1 MAVFE
6 IVDKIHN
13 LTINTPEVNT
23 TEEGL
28 TLLENKEREMA
39 QFMTDNE
46 EIILRFIQMA
56 LEHGVIGDTTKKV
69 GVATSHP
76 AKGSYL
82 RLDVRANPVP
92 TVMLDDISLEL
103 VKRLGPKVFKGYNED
118 YILESGD
125 KEAIELLSMAVKKTV
140 KGSKGHYGSI
150 GGKTDMVKVSK
161 LIHEKVET
169 LEAAFE
175 ESKRDFPEI
184 YERHF
189 SVSIEPKE
197 GGATAPQ
204 PAEQSNTQPS
214 GM

>member
-13 LTINTPEVNT
+13 LTLNTPEVNT

-28 TLLENKEREMA
+28 SLLEKKERDMA
-39 QFMTDNE
+39 QYITDHE
-46 EIILRFIQMA
+46 DVVLGFIQMV
-56 LEHGVIGDTTKKV
+56 LEHGIIEDKTKKV
-69 GVATSHP
+69 GVAKAHP

-118 YILESGD
+118 YIIESGN

-140 KGSKGHYGSI
+140 KGSKGHYGAI
-150 GGKTDMVKVSK
+150 GGKTGMVKIADK
-161 LIHEKVET
+161 IADKVAT
-169 LEAAFE
+169 LEVAFE
-175 ESKRDFPEI
+175 ESKKDFPAI
-184 YERHF
+184 YAKHF
-189 SVSIEPKE
+189 SVTITPE
-197 GGATAPQ
+197 GGATEPTTAV
-204 PAEQSNTQPS
+204 QSNAQGIPQ
-214 GM
+214 

>member
-23 TEEGL
+23 TEEGIA
-28 TLLENKEREMA
+28 LLENKEREMA
-39 QFMTDNE
+39 QFMTENE
-46 EIILRFIQMA
+46 EVILRFIQMA
-56 LEHGVIGDTTKKV
+56 LEHGIIEDTTKKV
-69 GVATSHP
+69 GVATAHP

-103 VKRLGPKVFKGYNED
+103 AKRLGPKVFKGYNED

-140 KGSKGHYGSI
+140 KGSKGHYGAI
-150 GGKTDMVKVSK
+150 GGKTGMVKIADK
-161 LIHEKVET
+161 IADKVAT
-169 LEAAFE
+169 LEVAFE
-175 ESKRDFPEI
+175 EAKKDFPAI
-184 YERHF
+184 YTKHF
-189 SVSIEPKE
+189 SVTVTPE
-197 GGATAPQ
+197 GGVTDPTTTV
-204 PAEQSNTQPS
+204 QSNAQGIPQ
-214 GM
+214 